1 MSLLCDNAMRGM
13 PLEPTTVASI
23 DSYILAAVLLF
34 LVLLAFNARHVARIF
49 RTFFRDVWSTR
60 ERDNVFEERVA
71 SENQAMLLLLLL
83 TSVLEGMTLG
93 AYLDRSHLI
102 RMFLLGTA
110 AAVVFNL
117 FSLVACAVVG
127 YVFTSSAMAIQWRR
141 GLFATQAMLGF
152 LLIIPT
158 VLLVVEPTMVKQAFY
173 LALAL
178 YVAARLLYIIK
189 GIRIFYNQFYSW
201 VYFILYLCTLE
212 IAPVIVLWRIL
223 VDMC

>member
-1 MSLLCDNAMRGM
+1 MRGM

-117 FSLVACAVVG
+117 FRL
-127 YVFTSSAMAIQWRR
+127 WR
-141 GLFATQAMLGF
+141 
-152 LLIIPT
+152 
-158 VLLVVEPTMVKQAFY
+158 
-173 LALAL
+173 
-178 YVAARLLYIIK
+178 
-189 GIRIFYNQFYSW
+189 
-201 VYFILYLCTLE
+201 
-212 IAPVIVLWRIL
+212 VLW
-223 VDMC
+223 